1 MLTGESEPIEGSVE
15 CTDDKYIESRNIAFM
30 TTLITNGK
38 GKGIVV
44 TDADGKD
51 YLDFLGGIA
60 TSILGHAHPAIVKA
74 VSKQVS
80 ILGHVSN
87 FYAHPNA
94 IVLAEKLVRMTGDK
108 AAKVFFCQ
116 SGAEANEAAFKLS
129 RRTGKVR
136 VVAAQ
141 GAFHGR
147 TMGAL
152 SLTGQP
158 AKREPFL
165 PLIKGVK
172 HVPYGD
178 IGAMRKAVTKKT
190 AMVIIEPIMGEAG
203 VIVPP
208 ADYLQQLRTLCDD
221 NSALLVIDAV
231 QTGMGRTGD
240 WFGYEYSGIT
250 PDVITL
256 AKGLGGGLPLG
267 AMIALGKAAEL
278 FQPGDHGSTFGGN
291 PVTTA
296 AGLAAIDVIESKK
309 LLAKVKKQGAYL
321 IQELALIPGVKE
333 VRGAGLL
340 LGIELD
346 SLKASDIATAMR
358 NAGVLVNAANETT
371 IRIAPA
377 LIVTD
382 AQINKFISI
391 FRKVISDGK

>member
-1 MLTGESEPIEGSVE
+1 MTNKKMLNRWNSVVQNNYG
-15 CTDDKYIESRNIAFM
+15 TPSIAL
-30 TTLITNGK
+30 TK

-44 TDADGKD
+44 TDADGKM

-74 VSKQVS
+74 VTKQVS
-80 ILGHVSN
+80 TLGHVSN

-94 IVLAEKLVRMTGDK
+94 ITLAEKLVAMTGEK
-108 AAKVFFCQ
+108 NAKVFFCQ
-116 SGAEANEAAFKLS
+116 SGAEANEAALKLS

-158 AKREPFL
+158 SKREPFL
-165 PLIKGVK
+165 PLVKGVK

-178 IGAMRKAVTKKT
+178 IEAMRKAVSKKT

-208 ADYLQQLRTLCDD
+208 ADYLQQLRVLCDD
-221 NSALLVIDAV
+221 KGALLVIDAV
-231 QTGMGRTGD
+231 QTGMGRTGN

-296 AGLAAIDVIESKK
+296 AGLAAIEVIESKK
-309 LLAKVKKQGAYL
+309 LLNKVKQQGAHL

-340 LGIELD
+340 LGIELET
-346 SLKASDIATAMR
+346 LKASDIATAMR
-358 NAGVLVNAANETT
+358 DAGVLVNAANATT
-371 IRIAPA
+371 VRIAPA

-391 FRKVISDGK
+391 FRKVISDAK

>member
-1 MLTGESEPIEGSVE
+1 MKNSNYLDRWNDVVQNNYGTPALV
-15 CTDDKYIESRNIAFM
+15 
-30 TTLITNGK
+30 LVK

-44 TDADGKD
+44 TDADGKK

-60 TSILGHAHPAIVKA
+60 TNVLGHAHPVIVKA
-74 VSKQVS
+74 VSQQ
-80 ILGHVSN
+80 INTLGHVSN
-87 FYAHPNA
+87 FYAHPHV
-94 IVLAEKLVRMTGDK
+94 IELAEKLKSFTGD
-108 AAKVFFCQ
+108 ADAKVFFAQ
-116 SGAEANEAAFKLS
+116 SGAEANEAALKLS
-129 RRTGKVR
+129 RRTGRTR

-158 AKREPFL
+158 SKREPFL
-165 PLIKGVK
+165 PLLKGVK
-172 HVPYGD
+172 HVAYGD
-178 IGAMRKAVTKKT
+178 LEAMRRAVTKKT

-208 ADYLQQLRTLCDD
+208 PGYLQGLREICDTTG
-221 NSALLVIDAV
+221 ALLVVDCV

-267 AMIALGKAAEL
+267 AMIALGASAYL

-296 AGLAAIDVIESKK
+296 AALAVIKVIEKENLMLAAVKHGNY
-309 LLAKVKKQGAYL
+309 LL
-321 IQELALIPGVKE
+321 QEIAQMQGVKE

-340 LGIELD
+340 IGIEFD
-346 SLKASDIATAMR
+346 SEIATKVMIDMR
-358 NAGVLVNAANETT
+358 ARGVLVNAATANTV
-371 IRIAPA
+371 RIAPA
-377 LIVTD
+377 LNISA
-382 AQINKFISI
+382 AQVSKFVEILG
-391 FRKVISDGK
+391 KVLSDVK

>member
-1 MLTGESEPIEGSVE
+1 MSNANYLDRWSASIQNNYGKPSI
-15 CTDDKYIESRNIAFM
+15 
-30 TTLITNGK
+30 TLVK
-38 GKGIVV
+38 GKGVLV
-44 TDADGKD
+44 TDVDGKT

-60 TSILGHAHPAIVKA
+60 TSILGHAHPAIVKS

-80 ILGHVSN
+80 TLSHISN

-94 IVLAEKLVRMTGDK
+94 IVLAEKLARMTGEK
-108 AAKVFFCQ
+108 NAKVFFCQ

-129 RRTGKVR
+129 RRSGKVR

-158 AKREPFL
+158 SKREPFL

-178 IGAMRKAVTKKT
+178 IDAMRKAVSKKT

-208 ADYLQQLRTLCDD
+208 QDYLQQLRYICDK
-221 NSALLVIDAV
+221 NGALLVIDAV

-267 AMIALGKAAEL
+267 AMIALGKAADL

-296 AGLAAIDVIESKK
+296 AALSVISFIEENQI
-309 LLAKVKKQGAYL
+309 LNRVQKQGNYL
-321 IQELALIPGVKE
+321 MQEIALIPGVKE

-340 LGIELD
+340 IGIEFD
-346 SLKASDIATAMR
+346 SLKAPDIAAAMQT
-358 NAGVLVNAANETT
+358 AGVLVNAANPTT

-377 LIVTD
+377 LIVSD

-391 FRKVISDGK
+391 FKKVILNGK

>member
-1 MLTGESEPIEGSVE
+1 MTNKTVINRWKSSVQNNYGSP
-15 CTDDKYIESRNIAFM
+15 SIA
-30 TTLITNGK
+30 LVK
-38 GKGIVV
+38 GKGLVV
-44 TDADGKD
+44 TDADGKQ

-60 TSILGHAHPAIVKA
+60 TNILGHAHPAIVKA
-74 VSKQVS
+74 VTKQVAT
-80 ILGHVSN
+80 LTHVSN

-94 IVLAEKLVRMTGDK
+94 VELAEKLAAMTGNK
-108 AAKVFFCQ
+108 SAKVFLCQ
-116 SGAEANEAAFKLS
+116 SGAEANEAALKLS
-129 RRTGKVR
+129 RRTGR
-136 VVAAQ
+136 MRIVAAQ

-158 AKREPFL
+158 SKREPFL
-165 PLIKGVK
+165 PLVKGVK

-178 IGAMRKAVTKKT
+178 IEAMHKAVTRKT

-208 ADYLQQLRTLCDD
+208 ADYLQELRAICDAKG
-221 NSALLVIDAV
+221 ALLVIDAV

-267 AMIALGKAAEL
+267 AMIALGKAADL

-296 AGLAAIDVIESKK
+296 AALAAIKFIEIQKI
-309 LLAKVKKQGAYL
+309 LQKVEKQGAYL
-321 IQELALIPGVKE
+321 MQELAVIPGVAE

-340 LGIELD
+340 LGIELETM
-346 SLKASDIATAMR
+346 KAADIAKALQ
-358 NAGVLVNAANETT
+358 NQGVLVNAANPTT
-371 IRIAPA
+371 IRLAPA
-377 LIVTD
+377 LVVTD
-382 AQINKFISI
+382 AQIKKFVAI
-391 FRKVISDGK
+391 FKKVMSDGK

>member
-1 MLTGESEPIEGSVE
+1 MTNKTMINRWSNSVQNNYGSP
-15 CTDDKYIESRNIAFM
+15 TIA
-30 TTLITNGK
+30 LVK

-44 TDADGKD
+44 TDADGKQ

-60 TSILGHAHPAIVKA
+60 TNILGHAHLAIVKA
-74 VSKQVS
+74 VTKQVS
-80 ILGHVSN
+80 ILSHVSN
-87 FYAHPNA
+87 FYVHPNA
-94 IVLAEKLVRMTGDK
+94 VELAEKLASMTGDK
-108 AAKVFFCQ
+108 VAKVFFCQ
-116 SGAEANEAAFKLS
+116 SGAEANEAALKLS

-136 VVAAQ
+136 AVAAQ

-158 AKREPFL
+158 SKREPFL
-165 PLIKGVK
+165 PLVKGVK

-178 IGAMRKAVTKKT
+178 IEAMRKAVTKKT

-208 ADYLQQLRTLCDD
+208 ADYLQELRALCDAKG
-221 NSALLVIDAV
+221 ALLVIDAV

-267 AMIALGKAAEL
+267 AMIALGKAADL

-296 AGLAAIDVIESKK
+296 AGLAAIKFIESQKILKK
-309 LLAKVKKQGAYL
+309 VEKQGAYL
-321 IQELALIPGVKE
+321 MQELALIPGVSE

-340 LGIELD
+340 LGIELEN
-346 SLKASDIATAMR
+346 LKSSDVASALQ
-358 NAGVLVNAANETT
+358 NEGVLVNAANPTT
-371 IRIAPA
+371 IRLAPA

-382 AQINKFISI
+382 AQLKKFVSI
-391 FRKVISDGK
+391 FKKVMSDGK

>member
-1 MLTGESEPIEGSVE
+1 MTNKKMLNRWSTVVQNNYGTP
-15 CTDDKYIESRNIAFM
+15 TIA
-30 TTLITNGK
+30 LVK

-44 TDADGKD
+44 TDADGKQ

-74 VSKQVS
+74 VTKQVS
-80 ILGHVSN
+80 TLSHVSN
-87 FYAHPNA
+87 FYAHPQA
-94 IVLAEKLVRMTGDK
+94 IELAEKLTSMTGDK
-108 AAKVFFCQ
+108 NAKVFFCQ
-116 SGAEANEAAFKLS
+116 SGAEANEAALKLS

-158 AKREPFL
+158 SKREPFL

-178 IGAMRKAVTKKT
+178 IEAMRKAVTKKT

-208 ADYLQQLRTLCDD
+208 ADYLQQLRALCDD
-221 NSALLVIDAV
+221 KGALLVIDAV

-267 AMIALGKAAEL
+267 AMIALGKAADL

-296 AGLAAIDVIESKK
+296 AGLAAIKLIETAGV
-309 LLAKVKKQGAYL
+309 LAKVEKQGAHL
-321 IQELALIPGVKE
+321 MQELAVIPGVAE

-340 LGIELD
+340 LGIELS
-346 SLKASDIATAMR
+346 SLKSADIA
-358 NAGVLVNAANETT
+358 NALRAEGVLVNAANPTT

-382 AQINKFISI
+382 AQIKKFIAI
-391 FRKVISDGK
+391 FKKVMSDAK

>member
-1 MLTGESEPIEGSVE
+1 
-15 CTDDKYIESRNIAFM
+15 M
-30 TTLITNGK
+30 TNKAYLNRWDRSLQNNYGKPSITLVK
-38 GKGIVV
+38 GKGILV
-44 TDADGKD
+44 TDADGKT
-51 YLDFLGGIA
+51 YMDFLGGIA
-60 TSILGHAHPAIVKA
+60 TNILGHAHPAIVKA
-74 VSKQVS
+74 VTRQISALS
-80 ILGHVSN
+80 HVSN
-87 FYAHPNA
+87 FYAHPKA
-94 IVLAEKLVRMTGDK
+94 IALAEKLTAMTGDK
-108 AAKVFFCQ
+108 SAKVFFCQ

-158 AKREPFL
+158 SKREPFL
-165 PLIKGVK
+165 PLVKGVK
-172 HVPYGD
+172 HVPFGD
-178 IGAMRKAVTKKT
+178 IDAMRKAISKKT
-190 AMVIIEPIMGEAG
+190 SMVIIEPIMGEAG

-208 ADYLQQLRTLCDD
+208 ADYLQDLRNLCDK

-267 AMIALGKAAEL
+267 AMIALGNAAEL

-296 AGLAAIDVIESKK
+296 AGLAAIEFIETRDILSR
-309 LLAKVKKQGAYL
+309 VQKQGEHL

-340 LGIELD
+340 IGIELE
-346 SLKASDIATAMR
+346 SLKASDVSDAMR
-358 NAGVLVNAANETT
+358 EAGVLVNAANSTT

-382 AQINKFISI
+382 SQITKFISI
-391 FRKVISDGK
+391 FRKVISHAK

>member
-1 MLTGESEPIEGSVE
+1 MTNKTVINRWKSSVQNNYGSP
-15 CTDDKYIESRNIAFM
+15 SIA
-30 TTLITNGK
+30 LVK
-38 GKGIVV
+38 GKGLVV
-44 TDADGKD
+44 TDADGKQ

-60 TSILGHAHPAIVKA
+60 TNILGHAHPAIVKA
-74 VSKQVS
+74 VTKQVAT
-80 ILGHVSN
+80 LTHVSN

-94 IVLAEKLVRMTGDK
+94 VELAEKLAAMTGNK
-108 AAKVFFCQ
+108 SAKVFLCQ
-116 SGAEANEAAFKLS
+116 SGAEANEAALKLS
-129 RRTGKVR
+129 RRTGR
-136 VVAAQ
+136 MRIVAAQ

-158 AKREPFL
+158 SKREPFL
-165 PLIKGVK
+165 PLVKGVK

-178 IGAMRKAVTKKT
+178 IEAMRKAITRKT
-190 AMVIIEPIMGEAG
+190 ALVIIEPIMGEAG

-208 ADYLQQLRTLCDD
+208 ADYLQELRAICDAKG
-221 NSALLVIDAV
+221 ALLVIDAV

-267 AMIALGKAAEL
+267 AMIALGKAADL

-296 AGLAAIDVIESKK
+296 AALAAIKFIEIQKI
-309 LLAKVKKQGAYL
+309 LQKVEKQGAYL
-321 IQELALIPGVKE
+321 MQELAVIPGVAE

-340 LGIELD
+340 LGIELETM
-346 SLKASDIATAMR
+346 KAADIAKALQ
-358 NAGVLVNAANETT
+358 NQGVLVNAANPTT
-371 IRIAPA
+371 IRLAPA
-377 LIVTD
+377 LVVTD
-382 AQINKFISI
+382 AQIKKFVAI
-391 FRKVISDGK
+391 FKKVMSDGK